1 MNYRPQPNQPPLV
14 IDLTSLIEAGIID
27 FMFDLAEPNELLP
40 RVQDSKQTIEMVLHD
55 IKEQGEW

>member
-1 MNYRPQPNQPPLV
+1 
-14 IDLTSLIEAGIID
+14 
-27 FMFDLAEPNELLP
+27 MFDLAEPNELLP